1 MSPPATQKTNAPEN
15 VYSGKLSIDD
25 ARVETD
31 CALDYVPRE
40 IAEPG
45 QVT

>member
-15 VYSGKLSIDD
+15 AYSGKLSIDD
-25 ARVETD
+25 TPDETD
-31 CALDYVPRE
+31 CALDYVLLE

-45 QVT
+45 RVT